1 MCMNVY
7 VYIYIYIY
15 VYVYEDDDDDD
26 DDDEDDDTCI
36 PKFDEISF
44 AAAAALRPVVFP
56 SVLRRSCFRTITG
69 LIAMLEHPMH
79 TATMQI
85 SHC

>member
-1 MCMNVY
+1 MVVELDPATVMRCDATSFHRY
-7 VYIYIYIY
+7 TPGAA
-15 VYVYEDDDDDD
+15 DRT
-26 DDDEDDDTCI
+26 DDTCI